1 MGKGQ
6 GQKEGRREACQCE
19 VGPGFGLCSQD
30 VPLGPGVTTTSPRRP
45 GTPHASCLRSHLI
58 AQHRRQ
64 HTPFLP
70 ASGAADG
77 DRGVGGPAVCPKT
90 PLCGLPTACAWPQLP
105 LNSVG
110 LGPSHAPRQPS
121 HAPCSPVTPSQQL
134 QPRPSAAQPRPLQPR
149 PRLSPAS
156 AVDPISCRTH
166 AWARPGADTVE
177 AEAEAEA
184 LAPRAD
190 RGVLLPGRRW
200 QRAEEQ
206 MPGGGPVAS
215 GPPW

>member
-1 MGKGQ
+1 MLWGGGGLWPPSVGKGQ

-110 LGPSHAPRQPS
+110 LGPSHAPWGPATPLGSPVTPPAARSHPLSSSSHAPQQPS
-121 HAPCSPVTPSQQL
+121 HAPCSPGH
-134 QPRPSAAQPRPLQPR
+134 AC
-149 PRLSPAS
+149 PRLH
-156 AVDPISCRTH
+156 AVPTVSRCRPHQLPH
-166 AWARPGADTVE
+166 AR
-177 AEAEAEA
+177 
-184 LAPRAD
+184 L
-190 RGVLLPGRRW
+190 
-200 QRAEEQ
+200 
-206 MPGGGPVAS
+206 GPS
-215 GPPW
+215 WS